1 MSRSRFGGSGPTL
14 SERDEY
20 LAQQVAGKG
29 VHPIDVARRII
40 SRMPD
45 AWSAVPAQVRDVVP
59 VTTGYN
65 THWEYRIDK
74 RPDGYVASLTP
85 QDVEARRR
93 TGGKTGGFLG
103 PSGLSGRAFVYRTKG
118 EAYEAIAKHAA
129 KGQYLL
135 QKNPTDF
142 ALAYEGRLRD
152 LTRASDGLIR
162 VQMNPDQQYTVNYS
176 GLTDLDSPFSG
187 TESMP
192 WERIERDI
200 RTAEDDNYSK
210 PPKVDVSIGGM
221 KRTFKGDNAAA
232 ARFVKSALDAGEN
245 ATVSF
250 YNYEAYNTYRISPSL
265 RNPSR
270 RGASVNAGLKRG
282 QSLMAKAAA
291 AYRAGKYPNMAAA
304 LKGVSG
310 NGGRRSNPTD
320 WALAYEGRLR
330 DLTGESD
337 GLIRV
342 QMNGRG
348 KDAPSH
354 RPAAPSLG
362 TVFVL
367 IDPYLGWQKR
377 MQVSFGAWT
386 AGLRKRVR
394 DSNTIRLDGGRPRL
408 TSAESLNKFI
418 DEVARTLHAKNAVAV
433 SYTAM
438 APDGRPYNRDEIL
451 SLTPLESLDYSYFL
465 NNPKQGRRGGSG
477 AQAAGLKRGQSLM
490 KRAAAAYRSGKYP
503 TMQAALK
510 GESRKG

>member
-1 MSRSRFGGSGPTL
+1 VRKKNPAAAARSGRSSGATALRPMSRSRFGGSGPTL

-45 AWSAVPAQVRDVVP
+45 AWSAVPAQVRDLVP

-162 VQMNPDQQYTVNYS
+162 VQMNPDQQYTVVYS
-176 GLTDLDSPFSG
+176 GVDDYDSSFDGTMVKPWATLEQTFLDAESDSG
-187 TESMP
+187 IASNAKITV
-192 WERIERDI
+192 I
-200 RTAEDDNYSK
+200 
-210 PPKVDVSIGGM
+210 IGGL
-221 KRTFKGDNAAA
+221 KRVLKGDNAGAT
-232 ARFVKSALDAGEN
+232 RLIKSALDAGQNVE
-245 ATVSF
+245 VVF
-250 YNYEAYNTYRISPSL
+250 YGYDAYNHYRISPSL

-270 RGASVNAGLKRG
+270 RGASMNAGLKRG

-342 QMNGRG
+342 EMNG
-348 KDAPSH
+348 
-354 RPAAPSLG
+354 
-362 TVFVL
+362 
-367 IDPYLGWQKR
+367 KR
-377 MQVSFGAWT
+377 
-386 AGLRKRVR
+386 
-394 DSNTIRLDGGRPRL
+394 N
-408 TSAESLNKFI
+408 
-418 DEVARTLHAKNAVAV
+418 
-433 SYTAM
+433 
-438 APDGRPYNRDEIL
+438 
-451 SLTPLESLDYSYFL
+451 
-465 NNPKQGRRGGSG
+465 RRGGSA

>member
-1 MSRSRFGGSGPTL
+1 
-14 SERDEY
+14 
-20 LAQQVAGKG
+20 
-29 VHPIDVARRII
+29 
-40 SRMPD
+40 
-45 AWSAVPAQVRDVVP
+45 
-59 VTTGYN
+59 
-65 THWEYRIDK
+65 
-74 RPDGYVASLTP
+74 
-85 QDVEARRR
+85 
-93 TGGKTGGFLG
+93 
-103 PSGLSGRAFVYRTKG
+103 
-118 EAYEAIAKHAA
+118 
-129 KGQYLL
+129 
-135 QKNPTDF
+135 
-142 ALAYEGRLRD
+142 
-152 LTRASDGLIR
+152 
-162 VQMNPDQQYTVNYS
+162 
-176 GLTDLDSPFSG
+176 
-187 TESMP
+187 
-192 WERIERDI
+192 
-200 RTAEDDNYSK
+200 
-210 PPKVDVSIGGM
+210 
-221 KRTFKGDNAAA
+221 
-232 ARFVKSALDAGEN
+232 
-245 ATVSF
+245 
-250 YNYEAYNTYRISPSL
+250 
-265 RNPSR
+265 
-270 RGASVNAGLKRG
+270 
-282 QSLMAKAAA
+282 MAKAAA

-490 KRAAAAYRSGKYP
+490 KRAAAAYRSGQYP

-510 GESRKG
+510 GESGKG

>member
-152 LTRASDGLIR
+152 LTRESDGLIR

-176 GLTDLDSPFSG
+176 GLTDLDLPFSG
-187 TESMP
+187 TENMP

-200 RTAEDDNYSK
+200 LTAEDDNGSK

-221 KRTFKGDNAAA
+221 KRTFKSDNAAA
-232 ARFVKSALDAGEN
+232 ARFAKSALDAGEN

-270 RGASVNAGLKRG
+270 RGASMNAGLKRG

-330 DLTGESD
+330 DLTSESD

-342 QMNGRG
+342 EMNG
-348 KDAPSH
+348 
-354 RPAAPSLG
+354 
-362 TVFVL
+362 
-367 IDPYLGWQKR
+367 KR
-377 MQVSFGAWT
+377 
-386 AGLRKRVR
+386 
-394 DSNTIRLDGGRPRL
+394 N
-408 TSAESLNKFI
+408 
-418 DEVARTLHAKNAVAV
+418 
-433 SYTAM
+433 
-438 APDGRPYNRDEIL
+438 
-451 SLTPLESLDYSYFL
+451 
-465 NNPKQGRRGGSG
+465 RRGGSA

>member
-152 LTRASDGLIR
+152 LTRESDGLIR
-162 VQMNPDQQYTVNYS
+162 VQMNPGQHYTVNYS

-200 RTAEDDNYSK
+200 RTAEDDNGSK

-270 RGASVNAGLKRG
+270 RGASMNAGLKRG

-342 QMNGRG
+342 EMNG
-348 KDAPSH
+348 
-354 RPAAPSLG
+354 
-362 TVFVL
+362 
-367 IDPYLGWQKR
+367 KR
-377 MQVSFGAWT
+377 
-386 AGLRKRVR
+386 
-394 DSNTIRLDGGRPRL
+394 N
-408 TSAESLNKFI
+408 
-418 DEVARTLHAKNAVAV
+418 
-433 SYTAM
+433 
-438 APDGRPYNRDEIL
+438 
-451 SLTPLESLDYSYFL
+451 
-465 NNPKQGRRGGSG
+465 RRGGSA